1 MLKKTLGSVAIAG
14 LMAPALAGAQGLN
27 YNYVQGGF
35 GLYPSATDADQ
46 DFIGLDA
53 NARLALTEDVFLM
66 GGFQYLTDDFDY
78 TTFNVGAGYRFALD
92 PSTDIWG
99 GAGIEYQEFSN
110 GASSD
115 DVSLGLRGGLRHR
128 LNPDLELSGS
138 VRVVTGDFD
147 YVGFR
152 GTAQYFLRP
161 DLSLVGAFDVFDGDP
176 GLIAGAR
183 FAF

>member
-1 MLKKTLGSVAIAG
+1 MLKKSLGCVVVAG

-35 GLYPSATDADQ
+35 AFYPSATSADQ

-53 NARLALTEDVFLM
+53 DARLQATENVFVL
-66 GGFQYLTDDFDY
+66 GGFQYLTDNIDY
-78 TTFNVGAGYRFALD
+78 TTFHVGGGYRLALD

-99 GAGIEYQEFSN
+99 GASIEYQEFSN
-110 GASSD
+110 GASDD
-115 DVSLGLRGGLRHR
+115 DVGLGLRGGLRHR

-138 VRVVTGDFD
+138 IRVVTGDFD

-152 GTAQYFLRP
+152 ATAQYFLRP
-161 DLSLVGAFDVFDGDP
+161 DLGLVGAFDIFDGDP
-176 GLIAGAR
+176 GLITGAR